1 LYFLLIVFFK
11 TLVASLIAGAEFL
24 YAFIATSPSYFLISG
39 LVAKT
44 FTKFFKIELIINYSP
59 ILSKISY

>member
-1 LYFLLIVFFK
+1 M
-11 TLVASLIAGAEFL
+11 TGAEVL
-24 YAFIATSPSYFLISG
+24 YAFIATSPAFFLISG